1 MRRFGKAMLL
11 VFLIITAGSVALFA
25 QSPALSGPN
34 WLPGNAAIGAAAGQQ
49 DSPVIVRGGNQFL
62 AVWVD
67 SRSTYNQPLTEQSDE
82 QTGNDI
88 YAVRL
93 DANGTPIDSTP
104 IIIDQTYGYQ
114 RAPKVAW
121 NGQAWLVVYESQDF
135 TGSYY
140 STYIHA
146 VRVSATGTVLDSP
159 SLLVYG
165 ADYVGQWAVAS
176 DGNNWCVVSNTNG
189 VRGVVARRISSAG
202 AFLDT
207 PPAVLLPPT
216 ASYWGGITLNSARGE
231 YLLTYQDFS
240 PMHARRFNGA
250 TLAPV
255 GAQFDVPS
263 NQIASNGNDYFV
275 IFYNAGNQPAG
286 SRLTYTGT
294 LLDPAGVPITDGT
307 RSAFESDITWS
318 GTYWWYTWIDGFV
331 GVLAARITPANQVL
345 DFNGVAL
352 DPATKDTLG
361 MHHVAGRPDGGAQL
375 VFHDHRLTAR
385 EDYDV
390 ATASFSTA
398 MARTAPATISSGAP
412 SQRSVDIVHGPN
424 EFFVAYSSQVDGVMR
439 ILAQRLDRNGVA
451 IDATPIE
458 VASGALYGTVR
469 AAWNGSLY
477 LVVWADSSGIKAR
490 RLDSNLTLVDAAP
503 IAVMPGWSPDAAA
516 LGETFLVTSVHSPT
530 YPQFRSVFARRLDGK
545 TGKVL
550 DSASIPLGGTYAS
563 LPRVESFGNRWFV
576 AFQNNYTHDD
586 PQGQVLGAWVAPNG
600 TTPGSFNVT
609 YNGFQPALAISGQ
622 VALIASRRNSAANAN
637 NDIQAVRMSLDGTI
651 LDAPFTVSAATGRQT
666 YPTAAWDGANFFV
679 SWQDQRNQAVFFDNR
694 TDIYAAQINTDGQV
708 LDTDGFV
715 IAAGAIPEMQP
726 AIASGGG
733 DTLIGVSTFR
743 PDTALVAYR
752 IGVYHA
758 NGTFTDPPHAAF
770 NATPTAGC
778 IPLVAQFTD
787 RTTGS
792 VDSWDWSFGD
802 GGSSSVQNPAHT
814 YSTAGIY
821 SVAMT
826 AGSNR
831 GFDSAA
837 RIDYIVAA
845 APSQALFSA
854 APTTTCAPLEAV
866 AFTDQSIGFPS
877 SWIWDFGDGTYSTEQ
892 HPRHV
897 YQWPGSYTVT
907 ETVRGSCGTN
917 TVTKTNLIT
926 VNPPCGYKAYAKSD
940 LSVAS
945 SLAGDYTR
953 TLVEDNLWEV
963 MYEVAAGSGSGS
975 YTQLDHRWDFDVPA
989 GASVTFHAR
998 TYRNNP
1004 FYSNDFRFQYS
1015 TDNVTFQPLINSV
1028 PVGYK
1033 SFTVPM
1039 PATLS
1044 GHVWIRVIDTT
1055 HTPGTI
1061 ADSLYVDY
1069 MDIYSDVR
1077 LPPRPVGTIGGLAF
1091 NDKTRMQWSAATSA
1105 THYDVTRGDLATL
1118 LQNRHLGD
1126 GSCRKDDQAGLTWS
1140 DAELPLPGQGFYYVL
1155 RGDAHAM
1162 SPGTYDSAGAPPA
1175 GAEGR
1180 DAEIGGAGGTRCTQR
1195 P

>member
-1 MRRFGKAMLL
+1 MRRLGKARLL
-11 VFLIITAGSVALFA
+11 LILFTMVFSLAAFA
-25 QSPALSGPN
+25 QPPALSGPN
-34 WLPGNAAIGAAAGQQ
+34 WLTGNTAIGAAAGQQ
-49 DSPVIVRGGNQFL
+49 DSPAIARGGNQFL
-62 AVWVD
+62 VVWVD
-67 SRSTYNQPLTEQSDE
+67 SRTTYNQALTEQTDE

-104 IIIDQTYGYQ
+104 IIVDQTYGYQ
-114 RAPKVAW
+114 RAPKVSW

-135 TGSYY
+135 TGTYY
-140 STYIHA
+140 ETNIHA
-146 VRVSATGTVLDSP
+146 VRVSAAGLVLDAP

-165 ADYVGQWAVAS
+165 GDFVGGWAVAS
-176 DGNNWCVVSNTNG
+176 DGNNWCVESSTSVHGT
-189 VRGVVARRISSAG
+189 VARRISTAG

-207 PPAVLLPPT
+207 PPVVLLAPSPT
-216 ASYWGGITLNSARGE
+216 GGGAGLYSARGE

-275 IFYNAGNQPAG
+275 IFYNAGNQTVG
-286 SRLTYTGT
+286 SRLTYNGT
-294 LLDPAGVPITDGT
+294 LLDPAGIPITDGT
-307 RSAFESDITWS
+307 RSAFESDIAWS

-361 MHHVAGRPDGGAQL
+361 MHHVAGRPDGGAQI
-375 VFHDHRLTAR
+375 VFHDHRLVAR
-385 EDYDV
+385 ENYDV
-390 ATASFSTA
+390 ATASFSTT
-398 MARTAPATISSGAP
+398 MARSTPTPISLGAP
-412 SQRSVDIVHGPN
+412 SQRSVDIVRGPN
-424 EFFVAYSSQVDGVMR
+424 EFLAVYSSQVDGVTR
-439 ILAQRLDRNGVA
+439 ILAQRLDHNGVA
-451 IDATPIE
+451 IDATPVE
-458 VASGALYGTVR
+458 VASGALFETVR

-477 LVVWADSSGIKAR
+477 LVVWADSTGVKAR
-490 RLDSNLTLVDAAP
+490 RLNSNLTFADAAP
-503 IAVMPGWSPDAAA
+503 TAVMPGWSPDAAA
-516 LGETFLVTSVHSPT
+516 LGETFLVASVFSPT
-530 YPQFRSVFARRLDGK
+530 YPQFRSVFAKRVDGK

-550 DSASIPLGGTYAS
+550 DSSLISLGGAYAS
-563 LPRVESFGNRWFV
+563 LPRVESFGNRWIV
-576 AFQNNYTHDD
+576 VYQNNYTHDD
-586 PQGQVLGAWVAPNG
+586 PQGQVLGNWVAPNG
-600 TTPGSFNVT
+600 TTPGAFNVT
-609 YNGFQPALAISGQ
+609 YNGFQPSIAVAGQ
-622 VALIASRRNSAANAN
+622 TALIASRRNSAANAN

-651 LDAPFTVSAATGRQT
+651 LDAPFTVSAAAGRQT
-666 YPTAAWDGANFFV
+666 YPTATWDGANFFV
-679 SWQDQRNQAVFFDNR
+679 SWQDQRNQSVFFDNR
-694 TDIYAAQINTDGQV
+694 TDVYAAQISTAGQV
-708 LDTDGFV
+708 LDTNAFA
-715 IAAGAIPEMQP
+715 IANGTVPEMQP

-743 PDTALVAYR
+743 PDASLAAYR

-758 NGTFTDPPHAAF
+758 NGTFTDPPGAAF
-770 NATPTAGC
+770 TGTPTSGC
-778 IPLVAQFTD
+778 IPLTAQFTD
-787 RTTGS
+787 RTIGS
-792 VDSWDWSFGD
+792 VDTWSWSFGD
-802 GGSSSVQNPAHT
+802 GGASSVQNPAHT

-826 AGSNR
+826 ASSNR

-845 APSQALFSA
+845 APSQALFTA

-866 AFTDQSIGFPS
+866 AFTDQSVGFPS
-877 SWIWDFGDGTYSTEQ
+877 SWTWDFGDGTYSIEQ
-892 HPRHV
+892 HPRHA
-897 YQWPGSYTVT
+897 YQWPGTYTVT

-917 TVTKTNLIT
+917 TATKTNLIT
-926 VNPPCGYKAYAKSD
+926 VNPPCGYKAFAQSD
-940 LSVAS
+940 IGVAS
-945 SLAGDYTR
+945 FLAGDYTR
-953 TLVEDNLWEV
+953 TLVQDDTFEV
-963 MYEVAAGSGSGS
+963 MYEVAAGSGPSA
-975 YTQLDHRWDFDVPA
+975 YTQLDHRWNFNVAA
-989 GASVTFHAR
+989 GVSVTFHAR
-998 TYRNNP
+998 TFRNSP

-1044 GHVWIRVIDTT
+1044 GPVWIRVIDTT
-1055 HTPGTI
+1055 HAPGTI
-1061 ADSLYVDY
+1061 TDSVYVDY
-1069 MDIYSDVR
+1069 MDIASDVQ
-1077 LPPRPVGTIGGLAF
+1077 LPPRPVGTISGVAF
-1091 NDKTRMQWSAATSA
+1091 TDRTRMQWSAATSA
-1105 THYDVTRGDLATL
+1105 THYDVMRGDLQTL
-1118 LQNRHLGD
+1118 LQNKQLGD
-1126 GSCRKDDQAGLTWS
+1126 ATCRKDDQTLLTWS

-1162 SPGTYDSAGAPPA
+1162 SPGTYDSAGAPPS

-1180 DAEIGGAGGTRCTQR
+1180 DAQIGTQGGTRCTQR